1 MNKIP
6 QTGQITSRR
15 TYWSEV

>member
-6 QTGQITSRR
+6 QTGQNTSRR
-15 TYWSEV
+15 TY

>member
-15 TYWSEV
+15 TY